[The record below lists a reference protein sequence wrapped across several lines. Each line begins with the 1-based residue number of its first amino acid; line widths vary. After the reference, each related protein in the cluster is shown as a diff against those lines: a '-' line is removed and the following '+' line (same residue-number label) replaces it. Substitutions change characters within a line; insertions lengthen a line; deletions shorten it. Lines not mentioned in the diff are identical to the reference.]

1 MSKYIGIDN
10 NYSLEIN
17 RLANLKQLEVAAGLK
32 LSLVALLLFA
42 SPSPYLFLLISILI
56 IGSFHEHER

>member
-17 RLANLKQLEVAAGLK
+17 SLANLKQLEVASGLK